1 MKKVIFG
8 FIILIVFLLTF
19 VILQLNNRV
28 FPNTTL
34 SQQQIGFKSSPEIKK
49 QLDQLVK
56 KPIVIIVNERQ
67 YKFAQKDLGIM
78 LNQNA
83 TLDAIFEPNN
93 KPIITRVKQWF
104 SQLKHKQQ
112 ILPVLTFSP
121 DFYLFTQTIFDFSKQ
136 DDQIVIDN
144 INKSINLQEN
154 SQKLQIDADNLRAQI
169 VFNYSKQPLI
179 ITPLFVKLTNEQ
191 KQKKLFEQNQRLR
204 DAFSQPLQI
213 VMDRNGS
220 LTKQT
225 IPVSLLKEFIS
236 INYSPDQTTTL
247 LTINQTPFDQFYS
260 KQLALYFDSD
270 VKLIKNVISQNVLGA
285 MTNRVQG
292 ISTDVVFNQLK
303 ETANTNGEKAQKYIE
318 IDISQQAMYLFEN
331 SNLIARHRISSGLYK
346 PTPRGEFALINKAN
360 NAYSDIYHVW
370 MSYWM
375 AFYYEKETNSYYGI
389 HELPYWVSGDGQ
401 KIQRPREF
409 LGSPHTGGC
418 VSLDIGIA
426 KQVYDWSETGL
437 PVYIYD

>member
-179 ITPLFVKLTNEQ
+179 ITPLLVKLTNEQ

-303 ETANTNGEKAQKYIE
+303 ETANTNGEKAQKYIR
-318 IDISQQAMYLFEN
+318 LVLN
-331 SNLIARHRISSGLYK
+331 
-346 PTPRGEFALINKAN
+346 
-360 NAYSDIYHVW
+360 
-370 MSYWM
+370 
-375 AFYYEKETNSYYGI
+375 
-389 HELPYWVSGDGQ
+389 
-401 KIQRPREF
+401 
-409 LGSPHTGGC
+409 
-418 VSLDIGIA
+418 
-426 KQVYDWSETGL
+426 
-437 PVYIYD
+437 

>member
-179 ITPLFVKLTNEQ
+179 ITPLLVKLTNEQ

-260 KQLALYFDSD
+260 IF
-270 VKLIKNVISQNVLGA
+270 
-285 MTNRVQG
+285 
-292 ISTDVVFNQLK
+292 
-303 ETANTNGEKAQKYIE
+303 
-318 IDISQQAMYLFEN
+318 
-331 SNLIARHRISSGLYK
+331 
-346 PTPRGEFALINKAN
+346 
-360 NAYSDIYHVW
+360 
-370 MSYWM
+370 
-375 AFYYEKETNSYYGI
+375 
-389 HELPYWVSGDGQ
+389 
-401 KIQRPREF
+401 
-409 LGSPHTGGC
+409 
-418 VSLDIGIA
+418 
-426 KQVYDWSETGL
+426 
-437 PVYIYD
+437 